1 MALTHGP
8 IPAYLFKA
16 GLRWFQAAPATER
29 FFAVRW
35 DGGAYRLVAPPQA
48 GTATSLA
55 YRPPAGVVAKFHSH
69 GRAHAFF
76 SATDDRAEQGFRI
89 YGVAGRLYTPRS
101 ELRLRVGVYGHS
113 APLDWLR
120 VFYGPDP
127 GIRLKDEEP
136 ESTRITIPTTGK

>member
-1 MALTHGP
+1 MGSATTTCWGREASTSSPGAPTSWRGSCRPRPGARARSRGREVALTHGP

-69 GRAHAFF
+69 
-76 SATDDRAEQGFRI
+76 
-89 YGVAGRLYTPRS
+89 
-101 ELRLRVGVYGHS
+101 
-113 APLDWLR
+113 
-120 VFYGPDP
+120 
-127 GIRLKDEEP
+127 
-136 ESTRITIPTTGK
+136 